1 MGILKVGS
9 LQMRDSDGMD
19 VALQD
24 NLETFRIEPA
34 TQQRP
39 TPRLSLRSRSGNLV
53 ASLGEDQA
61 GLEQFHFDVSA
72 LRYTPRT
79 PNTGQLNH
87 LLDSLQRVY
96 PAIPRDSLLRH
107 ARMERLQKEREQTW
121 ADKDVNISI
130 SHTPQL
136 VVLACNKNQVVGI
149 DAEQC
154 DRQQVLRVRDKFLN
168 ANEKQFICPDD
179 LPSHVLAWTAKE
191 AIIKAERDS
200 ALDWT
205 DGICLE
211 PFDIRDDET
220 LVTAR
225 CAGRRYSL
233 VSRILE
239 GHRVTVATLAVV

>member
-1 MGILKVGS
+1 MQYPSGTRVLVWRLDEEMPQLLALCREAEIPVDDLTCLPLK
-9 LQMRDSDGMD
+9 R
-19 VALQD
+19 
-24 NLETFRIEPA
+24 
-34 TQQRP
+34 QREK
-39 TPRLSLRSRSGNLV
+39 
-53 ASLGEDQA
+53 AAE
-61 GLEQFHFDVSA
+61 
-72 LRYTPRT
+72 
-79 PNTGQLNH
+79 
-87 LLDSLQRVY
+87 LLLLHRAFGRPV
-96 PAIPRDSLLRH
+96 SLLH
-107 ARMERLQKEREQTW
+107 
-121 ADKDVNISI
+121 DKQGAPEVEGTDVNISI

-191 AIIKAERDS
+191 AIIKAERNS

-205 DGICLE
+205 NGICLE
-211 PFDIRDDET
+211 PFGIRDDET

-239 GHRVTVATLAVV
+239 DHRVTVATLAVV